1 MTLDEHRRTYAETIA
16 STAGLQNP
24 ALVDAF
30 ASIPREMFLPPGPWA
45 VVGERDAGRAP
56 RQTPSGEPRFVYEN
70 VSVAIDPAR
79 QLFNGSPAFLA
90 KMIDRL
96 ALRPGSRVLHVGAG
110 LGYYSAVMGHVAG
123 PSGSVVAL
131 EIDETL
137 AAAARTNL
145 STMPWVHAL
154 CGDGVAV
161 GGPFDAI
168 LVNAGVTH
176 PQDAWLD
183 ALAPEGRLILPL
195 TVEMPAMSATLGK
208 GVMAMINRTTEGAFL
223 AEILSFVA
231 IYSAIGLRDHDI
243 EARLGH
249 ALRRTSFPNL
259 TRLRREAH
267 ESGPEC
273 WLHDGRCCLSMAPLD
288 FQTIEPKAT
297 KP

>member
-1 MTLDEHRRTYAETIA
+1 MTLDEYRRTYAETIA
-16 STAGLQNP
+16 SNAELKTP

-30 ASIPREMFLPPGPWA
+30 ASIPREMFLPPGPWV
-45 VVGERDAGRAP
+45 VVGEDAGRAP
-56 RQTPSGEPRFVYEN
+56 RQTPSADPRFVYEN
-70 VSVAIDPAR
+70 VAVAIDPAR
-79 QLFNGSPAFLA
+79 QLFNGSPSFLA
-90 KMIDRL
+90 KMIDKL
-96 ALRPGSRVLHVGAG
+96 SLRPGSRVLHVGAG
-110 LGYYSAVMGHVAG
+110 LGYYSAVMGYVAG
-123 PSGSVVAL
+123 RSGSVVAL

-137 AAAARTNL
+137 AAAASTNL

-154 CGDGVAV
+154 CADGAAV

-195 TVEMPAMSATLGK
+195 TVDMPAMGPTLGK
-208 GVMAMINRTTEGAFL
+208 GVMAMIIRTTEGALL

-243 EARLGH
+243 EARLGQ

-267 ESGPEC
+267 ESSPEC
-273 WLHDGRCCLSMAPLD
+273 WLHAAHFCLSMA
-288 FQTIEPKAT
+288 AT
-297 KP
+297 

>member
-1 MTLDEHRRTYAETIA
+1 VEVTMTVDEYRRAYAETVA
-16 STAGLQNP
+16 STAGVQTP
-24 ALVDAF
+24 ALMDAL
-30 ASIPREMFLPPGPWA
+30 ASVPREAFLRPGPWV
-45 VVGERDAGRAP
+45 VVGEESAGRAP
-56 RQTPSGEPRFVYEN
+56 RQTPSGDPRFVYEN
-70 VSVAIDPAR
+70 VAVAIDPDR

-96 ALRPGSRVLHVGAG
+96 ALRSGSRVLHVGAG
-110 LGYYSAVMGHVAG
+110 LGYYTAVMAHVAG

-145 STMPWVHAL
+145 STMPWVDAR
-154 CGDGVAV
+154 CADGAAI

-176 PQDAWLD
+176 PQDAWLE

-195 TVEMPAMSATLGK
+195 TVNMPAMGPTLGK
-208 GVMAMINRTTEGAFL
+208 GVMAMIIRTTEGAFL
-223 AEILSFVA
+223 AEIVSFVA

-243 EARLGH
+243 EARLGQ

-259 TRLRREAH
+259 TRLRRDAH
-267 ESGPEC
+267 ESSPDC
-273 WLHDGRCCLSMAPLD
+273 WLHTRSSCLSMDPV
-288 FQTIEPKAT
+288 
-297 KP
+297 